1 MLVENPI
8 TPPSPHLTSPHLTSV
23 PSRTLDLHFVKE
35 IKGRNFVMIKRN
47 KNIKLK
53 KKGAQQATYC
63 PVKGTVYIIQAA
75 S

>member
-1 MLVENPI
+1 MQKHKVNNDDGMLA
-8 TPPSPHLTSPHLTSV
+8 

-53 KKGAQQATYC
+53 KKGNQLATCC
-63 PVKGTVYIIQAA
+63 PVQGRLMSLY
-75 S
+75 